1 MRCFIY
7 PTVGKIAAI
16 ILTNPGKS
24 QAGSVYGVYGQTL
37 VFSSNLT
44 NDSPRYLPTSVV
56 QEPSRAEG
64 AKKQSQPDSD
74 AFYMNGEQLNY
85 SLSGVKD

>member
-56 QEPSRAEG
+56 QEPSRVEG
-64 AKKQSQPDSD
+64 AKKQS
-74 AFYMNGEQLNY
+74 
-85 SLSGVKD
+85 